1 MARSSSFRWL
11 WFWVPVILAIMW
23 LARCAHAAEPQLVAT
38 PRARPLAVSATN
50 RPFLAAERAER
61 PVALKTA
68 GYAEAEY
75 LVSGLA
81 NIYDWTTNGRSTQLS
96 VLAAA
101 VPWTT
106 RVLVRR
112 PTDARKFSG
121 LVVVELL
128 DAGDL
133 HDRAPLWG
141 LSSQQFL
148 RHGDVWVGV
157 TVRPAAAAALRRFDQ
172 VRYSTLSFNHVQPA
186 DCRSGSTDLRAY
198 PPDTETGLA
207 WDLIAQVGALLRSS
221 SKENP
226 LLELNPRF
234 VLAAGYGEAG
244 AYVTTYVNALHD
256 VQRRGDGAPVY
267 DGYLN
272 AAGAHLSV
280 PINQCAAP
288 LSADDPRRG
297 ALPRDVPFVT
307 VMTEG
312 DFNLAPALR
321 RADSDAPEDV
331 FRLFEIP
338 GAAHQGR
345 WPAGMPA
352 AADLQ
357 IAGIAPLPA
366 DLCVEPASDLP
377 VGLVF
382 NAIWQ
387 QYAEALADAR
397 TMPSLPRIETLDDG
411 GPRHDEA
418 GNASGGWRLP
428 QLDEP
433 LAIYASHSSS
443 RGTGERAAAVC
454 SETGQVQ
461 PFDTAKLKRLYKDRA
476 EYLRR
481 FNAAVDRAV
490 EEHRLVPEDG
500 EALKGQLKQAPPAF

>member
-1 MARSSSFRWL
+1 
-11 WFWVPVILAIMW
+11 MW

-38 PRARPLAVSATN
+38 PRARPLAISATN
-50 RPFLAAERAER
+50 RPFLAAERAEK
-61 PVALKTA
+61 PVALKAA
-68 GYAEAEY
+68 GYQEAEY
-75 LVSGLA
+75 QVNGLA
-81 NIYDWTTNGRSTQLS
+81 NIYDWTANARSTQLS
-96 VLAAA
+96 VRAAA
-101 VPWTT
+101 IPYTT
-106 RVLVRR
+106 RMLVRR
-112 PTDARKFSG
+112 PTDVNKFSG
-121 LVVVELL
+121 VVVVELL

-141 LSSQQFL
+141 LSSPQFL

-172 VRYSTLSFNHVQPA
+172 VRYGALSFNHVQPA
-186 DCRSGSTDLRAY
+186 ECRARSTDLRAY

-207 WDLIAQVGALLRSS
+207 WDVIAQVGALLRSS

-234 VLAAGYGEAG
+234 VIGAGYGEAG
-244 AYVTTYVNALHD
+244 AYITTYANALHA
-256 VQRRGDGAPVY
+256 VRRRGDGAPIY

-280 PINQCAAP
+280 PINQCAEP
-288 LSADDPRRG
+288 LAADDPRRR

-307 VMTEG
+307 VMTES

-331 FRLFEIP
+331 FRLYEIP
-338 GAAHQGR
+338 GAAAAGN
-345 WPAGMPA
+345 WAAGMPT

-357 IAGIAPLPA
+357 IAGIAPPPA

-382 NAIWQ
+382 NALWQ
-387 QYAEALADAR
+387 QFADWFTDGR
-397 TMPSLPRIETLDDG
+397 SMLSLSRIEILDDG
-411 GPRHDEA
+411 APRHDEA

-433 LAIYASHSSS
+433 LAVYAGRSTP
-443 RGTGERAAAVC
+443 RVAGERADVVC
-454 SETGQVQ
+454 GKTGSARS
-461 PFDTAKLKRLYKDRA
+461 FDTARLRSLYKDRA

-490 EEHRLVPEDG
+490 EARRLVLVDG
-500 EALKGQLKQAPPAF
+500 EALKTQLKQAPPAF